1 MQDAAGRPCA
11 RSRRL
16 VLAAAALGAFAAS
29 VMATSVNVVL
39 PGLAEALDAPFATV
53 QWVVLSY
60 VLASI
65 TVLPAIGRLGDGLGK
80 RRVYL
85 AGFVAFG
92 VGSVLCALAPSIEA
106 LIAFRAVQGV
116 GGAVLASLGLAL
128 VTDVF
133 PAAERGRALG
143 INGAVMSAGVVLGP
157 SLGGLIADAL
167 SWRAV
172 FGGGVLVVAAGWYLA
187 YRVVPRAALP
197 PRRGFDLAGAVT
209 AAAALASLSLA
220 LTTGQAHGFAAPPV
234 LALLAASA
242 VLTLAFLAV
251 ERRAPEPVVDL
262 RLFRSRALSI
272 GLVTGLCTFVSIS
285 GVILL
290 MPFYLEGVLGSSQ
303 REVGLLMAVVPLV
316 LVVAAPIAGWASDR
330 YGERPVTVVGL
341 ASVLAGYLLIGGLDE
356 ATTVPVYLLSF
367 LPVGLGMGTFQ
378 TPNNSAIMGAV
389 KRTSSGTAG
398 GLLALSRNVGQVLG
412 TAVLASVWA
421 TSAVARAGAPVG
433 SDATR
438 MPGSAQVGALHDV
451 LTVVQVLIA
460 LALGL
465 ALWDW
470 SRLARERTE
479 A

>member
-1 MQDAAGRPCA
+1 MQVVDDLPSLR
-11 RSRRL
+11 RRRL

-29 VMATSVNVVL
+29 VMATGVNVVL

-65 TVLPAIGRLGDGLGK
+65 ALLPAIGRLSDLLGK

-85 AGFVAFG
+85 TGFVLFG
-92 VGSVLCALAPSIEA
+92 VGSALCALAPSIEA
-106 LIAFRAVQGV
+106 LIAFRAVQGM
-116 GGAVLASLGLAL
+116 GGAVLASQGLAL

-143 INGAVMSAGVVLGP
+143 VNGAVMSVGVVLGP

-187 YRVVPRAALP
+187 YRVVPHAAQP
-197 PRRGFDLAGAVT
+197 ARRGFDVAGAVT
-209 AAAALASLSLA
+209 VAASLTALSLG
-220 LTTGQAHGFAAPPV
+220 LTTGQARGFDAPAV
-234 LALLAASA
+234 LALFATAA
-242 VLTLAFLAV
+242 VLALAFVAV
-251 ERRAPEPVVDL
+251 ERRAREPVVDL

-290 MPFYLEGVLGSSQ
+290 MPFYLEGVLGYSQ
-303 REVGLLMAVVPLV
+303 REVGLLMAVIPMV
-316 LVVAAPIAGWASDR
+316 LVVAAPVAGWASDR

-341 ASVLAGYLLIGGLDE
+341 LSVLIGYLLVGNLDE
-356 ATTVPVYLLSF
+356 GTTVPVYLLSF

-398 GLLALSRNVGQVLG
+398 GLLALSRNFGQVLG

-421 TSAVARAGAPVG
+421 TRAVARAGAPVG

-438 MPGSAQVGALHDV
+438 MPGSAQVAALQDV

-470 SRLARERTE
+470 WRLARQRAEE
-479 A
+479 